1 MQEINDF
8 DFKTVGD
15 IRFGVNAA
23 LSLPELLLSRFGAKS
38 VLIITDKGLLN
49 AGVVDDVF
57 DALRVAG
64 VEVSTFDGVQA
75 DPPEAV
81 ILAAANQAKK
91 ADVVVGIGGGSS
103 MDSAKLA
110 AVLAMEQQGLAEMYG
125 VDLVRSQRKPLVLIP
140 TTAGTGSE
148 VTPISIVTTGE
159 STKAGVVSPVLYP
172 DVALLD
178 PCLTLGLPAHITAE
192 TGIDAMVHAIE
203 AFTSKHKKNPLSDN
217 LAVKALALLSC
228 HLPACYVD
236 GQDINHRGGTLLG
249 AMLAGQAFAN
259 APVAAVHALAYPLGG
274 IYHMAHGL
282 TNALMLPHVMRF
294 NLPAAEREYA
304 QLALVVNPHLA
315 DLAQSEQALGFIEYI
330 QQFCRA
336 LGITKRLRDYGITQ
350 EALADLASAAM
361 LQTRLLMNNP
371 REVTFEDAMAL
382 YQQAW

>member
-1 MQEINDF
+1 MHVINDF
-8 DFKTVGD
+8 EFKTVGD
-15 IRFGVNAA
+15 IRFAVDAA
-23 LSLPELLLSRFGAKS
+23 LTLPTLLKTRFNAKS
-38 VLIITDKGLLN
+38 ILLVTDKGLLN
-49 AGVVDDVF
+49 AGVLAETLHILEASGLQVTIF
-57 DALRVAG
+57 S
-64 VEVSTFDGVQA
+64 EVQA

-81 ILAAANQAKK
+81 IQAAGAKAK
-91 ADVVVGIGGGSS
+91 YVDVVVGIGGGSS

-110 AVLAMEQQGLAEMYG
+110 AVLAMEQQALVEMYG
-125 VDLVRSQRKPLVLIP
+125 VEQVKSARKPLVLIP

-178 PCLTLGLPAHITAE
+178 PKLLLGLPAHITAE
-192 TGIDAMVHAIE
+192 TGVDAMVHAIE

-217 LAVKALALLSC
+217 LAIKALQLLAT
-228 HLPACYVD
+228 HLPLSYEN
-236 GQDINHRGGTLLG
+236 GQDVNHRGGTLLG

-282 TNALMLPHVMRF
+282 TNALMLPYVMRF
-294 NLPAAEREYA
+294 NVLAAQQEYA
-304 QLALVVNPHLA
+304 QLALVVAPQLA
-315 DLAQSEQALGFIEYI
+315 GLSQAEQALGFIEYME
-330 QQFCRA
+330 QFCKA
-336 LGITKRLRDYGITQ
+336 LGITKRLRDYGIGQQDLPT
-350 EALADLASAAM
+350 LAQGAM

-371 REVTFEDAMAL
+371 RTVTYEDALGL

>member
-1 MQEINDF
+1 MHVINDF
-8 DFKTVGD
+8 EFKTVGD
-15 IRFGVNAA
+15 IRFAVDAA
-23 LSLPELLLSRFGAKS
+23 LTLPTLLKTRFNAKS
-38 VLIITDKGLLN
+38 ILLVTDKGLLN
-49 AGVVDDVF
+49 AGVLAETLHILEASGLQVTIF
-57 DALRVAG
+57 S
-64 VEVSTFDGVQA
+64 EVQA

-81 ILAAANQAKK
+81 IQAAGAKAK
-91 ADVVVGIGGGSS
+91 YVDVVVGIGGGSS

-110 AVLAMEQQGLAEMYG
+110 AVLAMEQQPLVEMYG
-125 VDLVRSQRKPLVLIP
+125 VEQVKSARKPLVLIP

-178 PCLTLGLPAHITAE
+178 PKLLLGLPAHITAE
-192 TGIDAMVHAIE
+192 TGVDAMVHAIE

-217 LAVKALALLSC
+217 LAIKALQLLAT
-228 HLPACYVD
+228 HLPLSYEN
-236 GQDINHRGGTLLG
+236 GQDVNHRGGTLLG

-282 TNALMLPHVMRF
+282 TNALMLPYVMRF
-294 NLPAAEREYA
+294 NVLAAQQEYA
-304 QLALVVNPHLA
+304 QLALVVAPQLA
-315 DLAQSEQALGFIEYI
+315 GLSQAEQALGFIEYME
-330 QQFCRA
+330 QFCKA
-336 LGITKRLRDYGITQ
+336 LGITKRLRDYGIGQQDLPT
-350 EALADLASAAM
+350 LAQGAM

-371 REVTFEDAMAL
+371 RTVTYEDALGL

>member
-8 DFKTVGD
+8 EFKTVGD

-23 LSLPELLLSRFGAKS
+23 LSLPVLLISRFDAKS
-38 VLIITDKGLLN
+38 ILVITDKGLLN
-49 AGVVDDVF
+49 AGVLDAVFAELDVS
-57 DALRVAG
+57 G
-64 VEVSTFDGVQA
+64 VTFSVFDGVQA

-81 ILAAANQAKK
+81 IFAAAEQAKN
-91 ADVVVGIGGGSS
+91 ADVVIGIGGGSS

-110 AVLAMEQQGLAEMYG
+110 AVLAMEQQALTDMYG
-125 VDLVRSQRKPLVLIP
+125 VDLVRSERKPLVLIP

-159 STKAGVVSPVLYP
+159 STKAGVVSPVLSP

-192 TGIDAMVHAIE
+192 TGVDAMVHAIE

-217 LAVKALALLSC
+217 LALKALALLSS
-228 HLPACYVD
+228 HLPACYVN
-236 GQDINHRGGTLLG
+236 GKDINHRGGTLLG

-304 QLALVVNPHLA
+304 QLALVVNPQLA
-315 DLAQSEQALGFIEYI
+315 ALSQSEQALEFIEYMH
-330 QQFCRA
+330 QFCRA
-336 LGITKRLRDYGITQ
+336 LGITKRLRDYGIAQ
-350 EALADLASAAM
+350 EALTALASQAM

-371 REVTFEDAMAL
+371 RELTFEDALAL

>member
-8 DFKTVGD
+8 EFKTVGD
-15 IRFGVNAA
+15 IRFGLNAA
-23 LSLPELLLSRFGAKS
+23 LSLPALLISRFDAKS
-38 VLIITDKGLLN
+38 ILVITDKGLLN
-49 AGVVDDVF
+49 AGVLDAVFAELDVS
-57 DALRVAG
+57 G
-64 VEVSTFDGVQA
+64 VTFSVFDGVQA

-81 ILAAANQAKK
+81 IFAAAEQAKN
-91 ADVVVGIGGGSS
+91 ADVVIGIGGGSS

-110 AVLAMEQQGLAEMYG
+110 AVLAMEQQALTDMYG
-125 VDLVRSQRKPLVLIP
+125 VDLVRSERKPLVLIP

-192 TGIDAMVHAIE
+192 TGVDAMVHAIE

-217 LAVKALALLSC
+217 LALKALALLSS
-228 HLPACYVD
+228 HLPACYVN

-304 QLALVVNPHLA
+304 QLALVVNPQLA
-315 DLAQSEQALGFIEYI
+315 DLSPSEQALEFIEYM

-336 LGITKRLRDYGITQ
+336 LGITKRLRDYGIAQ
-350 EALADLASAAM
+350 EALTVLAGEAM

-371 REVTFEDAMAL
+371 REVTFEDALAL

>member
-8 DFKTVGD
+8 EFKTVGD

-23 LSLPELLLSRFGAKS
+23 LSLPALLISRFDAKS
-38 VLIITDKGLLN
+38 ILVITDKGLLN
-49 AGVVDDVF
+49 AGVLDAVFAELDVS
-57 DALRVAG
+57 G
-64 VEVSTFDGVQA
+64 VSFSVFDGVQA

-81 ILAAANQAKK
+81 ILAAAEQAKK
-91 ADVVVGIGGGSS
+91 ADVVIGIGGGSS

-110 AVLAMEQQGLAEMYG
+110 AVLAMEQQALAEMYG

-159 STKAGVVSPVLYP
+159 STKAGVVSPMLYP
-172 DVALLD
+172 DIALLD

-217 LAVKALALLSC
+217 LAIKALALLSS
-228 HLPACYVD
+228 HLPACYAD

-304 QLALVVNPHLA
+304 QLALVVNPHSAELT
-315 DLAQSEQALGFIEYI
+315 QNEQALGFIEYM
-330 QQFCRA
+330 QQFCHA

-371 REVTFEDAMAL
+371 REMTFEDALAM

>member
-8 DFKTVGD
+8 EFKTVGD

-23 LSLPELLLSRFGAKS
+23 LSLPALLISRFDAKS
-38 VLIITDKGLLN
+38 ILVITDKGLLN
-49 AGVVDDVF
+49 AGVLDAVFAELDVS
-57 DALRVAG
+57 G
-64 VEVSTFDGVQA
+64 VTFSVFDGVQA

-81 ILAAANQAKK
+81 IFAAAEQAKN
-91 ADVVVGIGGGSS
+91 ADVVIGIGGGSS

-110 AVLAMEQQGLAEMYG
+110 AVLAMEQQALTDMYG
-125 VDLVRSQRKPLVLIP
+125 VDLVRSERKPLVLIP

-192 TGIDAMVHAIE
+192 TGVDAMVHAIE

-217 LAVKALALLSC
+217 LVLKALALLSS
-228 HLPACYVD
+228 HLPACYVN
-236 GQDINHRGGTLLG
+236 GKDINHRGGTLLG

-304 QLALVVNPHLA
+304 QLALVVNPQLA
-315 DLAQSEQALGFIEYI
+315 DLSQSEQALEFIEYM

-336 LGITKRLRDYGITQ
+336 LGITKRLRDYGIAQ
-350 EALADLASAAM
+350 EALTALASEAM

-371 REVTFEDAMAL
+371 REVTFEDALAL